1 MRTHGWLAGLAAAL
15 LAGCAGYGASDEV
28 TFGEIVYT
36 QPKAG
41 QSFTALTRYY
51 VDPWVNVATD
61 DPQNP
66 TSTALPSS
74 VEGTLDANLQARGW
88 TKRYDQPT
96 GLPTDLDTVWIQAT
110 AFKGNATYYYP
121 GYWCDYWY
129 YYGCYYGWSYAGSY
143 KYGTVVF
150 EMAQVDPTPGKPQK
164 LPVVW
169 AAAVYGVASSP
180 SYDIGRINDA
190 LYRAFSQSPY
200 LAH

>member
-15 LAGCAGYGASDEV
+15 LAGCGGYGASDDV

-36 QPKAG
+36 QPKPG
-41 QSFTALTRYY
+41 QSFTTLTKYY
-51 VDPWVNVATD
+51 VDPVVNVAA

-66 TSTALPSS
+66 TTTDLPST

-88 TKRYDQPT
+88 TKLTSQPAV
-96 GLPTDLDTVWIQAT
+96 PAADTVWIQAT
-110 AFKGNATYYYP
+110 AFKGTAATYYP

-143 KYGTVVF
+143 SYGTVVF
-150 EMAQVDPTPGKPQK
+150 EMAEAAPNGQNK

-180 SYDIGRINDA
+180 SWDVQRVNDA
-190 LYRAFSQSPY
+190 IYRAFSQSPY

>member
-1 MRTHGWLAGLAAAL
+1 MRTHGWLAGLAVAL

-28 TFGEIVYT
+28 TFGEVVYT
-36 QPKAG
+36 QPKPN
-41 QSFTALTRYY
+41 QDFTTLTKYY
-51 VDPWVNVATD
+51 VDPVVNQATD

-66 TSTALPSS
+66 TTTDLPSS
-74 VEGTLDANLQARGW
+74 VASTLDANFQARGW
-88 TKRYDQPT
+88 TKVTARPT
-96 GLPTDLDTVWIQAT
+96 AAAADTVWIQAT
-110 AFKGNATYYYP
+110 AFKGSATYYYP

-143 KYGTVVF
+143 KFGTVVF
-150 EMAQVDPTPGKPQK
+150 EMAQVAPDANNH

-169 AAAVYGVASSP
+169 AAAVYGVATSP
-180 SYDIGRINDA
+180 SYDLGRINDA